1 LNNADST
8 SIIQSIADKFM
19 KALDGEIQEKVLCHG
34 LEMFGLWSTK
44 FNGEL
49 DAKIVQW
56 FKKGL
61 ESKSQ
66 AIKVSYLQWF
76 QNCLQNASLPSGVSF
91 SDQLVKI
98 VEKASQNV
106 QQTPL
111 VCEGLAAASIMLTS
125 TNVKQDSLQSFWN
138 IVLDMNKEIFLCPKN
153 SLGVSIVKVCVTL
166 R

>member
-1 LNNADST
+1 
-8 SIIQSIADKFM
+8 M

-111 VCEGLAAASIMLTS
+111 VCEGLTAASIMLTS

-138 IVLDMNKEIFLCPKN
+138 IVLDMNKQGNLFVRKIRWEYQ
-153 SLGVSIVKVCVTL
+153 
-166 R
+166 